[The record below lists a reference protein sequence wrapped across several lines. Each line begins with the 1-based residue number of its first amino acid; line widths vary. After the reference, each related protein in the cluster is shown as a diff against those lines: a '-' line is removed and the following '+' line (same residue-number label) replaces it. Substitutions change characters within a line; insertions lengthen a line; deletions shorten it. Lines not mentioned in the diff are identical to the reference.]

1 MKILCS
7 ICGKEM
13 EYSEQGMS
21 PGSNEPCAIVI
32 PCCPPEALM
41 DRIGYLEDEEIP
53 EMFDV
58 MTALIDSID
67 NFMEFIKNENCYKDG
82 KRERQE
88 IEDCQTDL
96 LNRIKDLQSHGIK

>member
-7 ICGKEM
+7 VCGKEM

-21 PGSNEPCAIVI
+21 PGLNDPGDI
-32 PCCPPEALM
+32 PCCPPEQLA

-67 NFMEFIKNENCYKDG
+67 NFMEFIKNENCYKDS
-82 KRERQE
+82 KIERQE

-96 LNRIKDLQSHGIK
+96 LNRLKDLQSLGIK